1 MLKSGLC
8 DYNDAYIR
16 LNGTVIVAEL
26 LATGGNKNENV
37 IFKTFAPLTCHVCEI
52 MLRCMS
58 LYVTLWMNI
67 FKQNHVS

>member
-1 MLKSGLC
+1 MLKSGLY

-26 LATGGNKNENV
+26 AATGGNKNESV
-37 IFKTFAPLTCHVCEI
+37 ILKNFAPLTCHVCEI
-52 MLRCMS
+52 MLRYMS